1 MRSALSSDW
10 RVCQYVGVAE
20 IDAMASLQRLAR
32 LAQPDLLGDLF
43 PKQRAF
49 VEDPSRFKAALCTR
63 RAGKT
68 FGVGRYLVRVAMSKA
83 HLPTAYVTLTRFNAK
98 RYMWPAIHRMKA
110 ARGLPCE
117 LNESDLM
124 AKFDNGSS
132 ILLVG
137 ADDARKVERLRGDG
151 YALVTIDEPGSF
163 PQQLL
168 GYLLQDVIEPALMDH
183 RGTLALT
190 GTPSPVPSGTFYDAT
205 TTDAKANGGRW
216 SVHRWSMLD
225 NPHMHDVGQEQE
237 RVLRDNH
244 WTREHPK
251 FRREYLGEWVRD
263 LGSLVYPYDPQRNH
277 VDRLP
282 DDGEWVYTLGIDY
295 GTTQDCAFAVWAW
308 RRRVPHECWLVE
320 CWKRPGMLPRDA
332 ALVAKELSA
341 KYRFSTIVGDAG
353 GLGKPYV
360 EEARRIFGVPIR
372 PAQKQA
378 KRAYIEL
385 MSGELKAGNI
395 RVVGS
400 TCAQWI
406 DEAEKL
412 QWEDESHEAEHPGF
426 ANHCLDAALYG
437 YREAKAWNEKAPAA
451 PLTEEQRILKAVVDR
466 SARMKRPWY
475 AR

>member
-1 MRSALSSDW
+1 M
-10 RVCQYVGVAE
+10 
-20 IDAMASLQRLAR
+20 
-32 LAQPDLLGDLF
+32 AQPDLLTDLF

-49 VEDPSRFKAALCTR
+49 VEDRCRFKSALCTR

-68 FGVGRYLVRVAMSKA
+68 FGAGRYMARAAFARPNV
-83 HLPTAYVTLTRFNAK
+83 PIAYVTLTRFNAK
-98 RYMWPAIHRMKA
+98 RMMWPALHRMKA
-110 ARGLPCE
+110 SRGLAYE

-124 AKFDNGSS
+124 AKCDNGST
-132 ILLVG
+132 IWLCG
-137 ADDARKVERLRGDG
+137 ADDARKVERLRGEG
-151 YALVTIDEPGSF
+151 WGLVIIDEPGSF
-163 PQQLL
+163 PQELL
-168 GYLLQDVIEPALMDH
+168 GYLMLEVIEPALIDL
-183 RGTLALT
+183 RGTECLI
-190 GTPSPVPSGTFYDAT
+190 GTPAPVPSGTFYDAT
-205 TTDAKANGGRW
+205 TTDTTDFGGKW
-216 SVHRWSMLD
+216 SLHRWSMLD
-225 NPHMHDVGQEQE
+225 NPHLPDVAGEIE

-263 LGSLVYPYDPQRNH
+263 LGSLVYPYDAQRNL

-282 DDGEWVYTLGIDY
+282 VDGEWVYTLGIDY

-332 ALVAKELSA
+332 ALVAKELGTR
-341 KYRFSTIVGDAG
+341 YRFSTIVGDAG

-385 MSGELKAGNI
+385 MSGELRAGNI
-395 RVVGS
+395 KVVGPK
-400 TCAQWI
+400 CAQWI

-412 QWEDESHEAEHPGF
+412 QWEDEQHEAEHPGF
-426 ANHCLDAALYG
+426 ANHCLDAGLYG

-451 PLTEEQRILKAVVDR
+451 PLTDEQRMAKAAEEAHR
-466 SARMKRPWY
+466 RRQRPWY